1 MAPVSAAEAGAA
13 QAGTATMTRSVIPRN
28 ATRQSGAPKANPDPE
43 GRAGGVQ
50 STTGLDTS

>member
-1 MAPVSAAEAGAA
+1 
-13 QAGTATMTRSVIPRN
+13 MTRSVIPRN